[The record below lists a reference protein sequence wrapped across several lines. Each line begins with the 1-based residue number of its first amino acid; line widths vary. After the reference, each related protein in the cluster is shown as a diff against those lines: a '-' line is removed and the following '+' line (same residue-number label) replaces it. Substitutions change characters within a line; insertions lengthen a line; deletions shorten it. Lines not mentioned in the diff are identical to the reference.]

1 MDSQAGLV
9 FHIMRFSLDDG
20 PGIRTTVFLKGCPLR
35 CSWCHNPE
43 SWKPS
48 PEVLF
53 FEERCRH
60 CGDCAAVCPH
70 ALESC
75 EACGRCVEACLA
87 EARQLAGR
95 RMSVA
100 EVLAEVERDVI
111 FFDESGGGVTLSGGE
126 PLAQP
131 DFAESLL
138 AACRDRRIRT
148 ALDTCGLAPAGVF
161 LRVCAQADLVLFDV
175 KLLDSDL
182 HQEHTGAPNSVI
194 LENLKALAAAGRH
207 VIVRYPLIPGVNDT
221 AAALSGLAGCLNSFG
236 LRRLDLLP
244 YHRIGMD
251 KYKRLGLPGPSKDI
265 AIHSPAQVSEIAAT
279 LRGEG
284 LEVGVGGNA

>member
-1 MDSQAGLV
+1 
-9 FHIMRFSLDDG
+9 
-20 PGIRTTVFLKGCPLR
+20 
-35 CSWCHNPE
+35 
-43 SWKPS
+43 
-48 PEVLF
+48 
-53 FEERCRH
+53 
-60 CGDCAAVCPH
+60 
-70 ALESC
+70 
-75 EACGRCVEACLA
+75 
-87 EARQLAGR
+87 
-95 RMSVA
+95 
-100 EVLAEVERDVI
+100 
-111 FFDESGGGVTLSGGE
+111 
-126 PLAQP
+126 
-131 DFAESLL
+131 
-138 AACRDRRIRT
+138 
-148 ALDTCGLAPAGVF
+148 
-161 LRVCAQADLVLFDV
+161 V